1 MIENYE
7 ADKKYQERIYPQTL
21 GDCGNRETTLSEN
34 LERRIR
40 ELRVELIEL
49 EALKRI
55 VETEPIINKVFSGE
69 QGRKLRQYL

>member
-1 MIENYE
+1 MSQIHKKDFLGETATSYQDCANIEM
-7 ADKKYQERIYPQTL
+7 
-21 GDCGNRETTLSEN
+21 TLSKK
-34 LERRIR
+34 LEWRIR

-55 VETEPIINKVFSGE
+55 LDTEPIIDKVFSGE